1 MLRPASKSSTYGIAG
16 TVTAALLALALS
28 GCGSSSDGT
37 GGDGPTTAAPATT
50 QAAAKDKGP
59 VCVGK
64 AAADGLH
71 VLRGGGFRL
80 PGGGDGGVQYD
91 SATADGTTRTATLRE
106 GASYA
111 DGQKQQVVKP
121 GQTVTLAGHAYT
133 VSQICSYR
141 VVLEPQD
148 AKDKAALAAAP
159 TSLQSKGG
167 AADDGLCF
175 STNPSVLA
183 AAAKGFPA
191 HGSTLS
197 LLRNGGVKTF
207 PTGLSITVSYVDTR
221 TGTAGVGAN
230 CAGIPVAVYKDV
242 RVGDTVEFAG
252 VLFKVSELADGV
264 VRMTR
269 TSA

>member
-1 MLRPASKSSTYGIAG
+1 MLRPASKYGIAG
-16 TVTAALLALALS
+16 AVTALLALT

-37 GGDGPTTAAPATT
+37 GGTGGTGGGGPTTAAPATT

-59 VCVGK
+59 LCVGK

-80 PGGGDGGVQYD
+80 PEGGGVQYD

-111 DGQKQQVVKP
+111 DGQKQQNVRA
-121 GQTVTLAGHAYT
+121 GQRITFSGHAYT

-141 VVLEPQD
+141 VVLEPRD
-148 AKDKAALAAAP
+148 AKDKTALAAAP
-159 TSLQSKGG
+159 KSLESKGG
-167 AADDGLCF
+167 EADSGLCF
-175 STNPSVLA
+175 STNSSVLA

-191 HGSTLS
+191 RGSTLS

-207 PTGLSITVSYVDTR
+207 PTGLSITVSYIDAK

-230 CAGIPVAVYKDV
+230 CAAIPVAVYRDV

-252 VLFKVSELADGV
+252 VLFKVSGLAEDV
-264 VRMTR
+264 VRLTR

>member
-1 MLRPASKSSTYGIAG
+1 VLRPARKYGIAG
-16 TVTAALLALALS
+16 AVTALLVLA

-37 GGDGPTTAAPATT
+37 GGDGPTTAPSTT

-64 AAADGLH
+64 AAPDGLH
-71 VLRGGGFRL
+71 VLRGGGYRL
-80 PGGGDGGVQYD
+80 PGGGGVQYD
-91 SATADGTTRTATLRE
+91 AATSEGTTRTATLRD

-111 DGQKQQVVKP
+111 DGQKK
-121 GQTVTLAGHAYT
+121 QTVRAGQRITVFGRAYT

-141 VVLEPQD
+141 VVLEPRD
-148 AKDKAALAAAP
+148 AKDKAALTAAP
-159 TSLQSKGG
+159 KSLESKGG
-167 AADDGLCF
+167 AADNGLCF

-191 HGSTLS
+191 KGSTLS
-197 LLRNGGVKTF
+197 VLRNGGVTRF
-207 PTGLSITVSYVDTR
+207 PTGLSITVSYIDTK
-221 TGTAGVGAN
+221 THTAGFGAN
-230 CAGIPVAVYKDV
+230 CAAIPVAMYKDV

-252 VLFKVSELADGV
+252 VLFKVSGIADDA
-264 VRMTR
+264 VRMRR